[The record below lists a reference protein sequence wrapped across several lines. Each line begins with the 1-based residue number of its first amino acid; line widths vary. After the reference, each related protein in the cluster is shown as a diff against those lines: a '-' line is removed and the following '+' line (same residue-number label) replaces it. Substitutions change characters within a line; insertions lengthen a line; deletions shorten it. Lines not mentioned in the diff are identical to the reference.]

1 MWKSNNRK
9 KDSTSTSSNQDPIN
23 KTSSN
28 LESFKES
35 KIEVDEIVENNE
47 YLSRRNDQLEEIKK

>member
-1 MWKSNNRK
+1 MWKSNFRK
-9 KDSTSTSSNQDPIN
+9 KDSTSTTSNQDPIN